1 MITMVKGSD
10 NLYRSARLSL
20 NVSREFKQGL
30 EDCIASEGGNI
41 TDLIELVVGKHLVKK
56 GYLAGLPIK
65 VERRGRKPAHIRDGK
80 KAYLL
85 LAEKLKRSLTEEE
98 ALFVIESL
106 PEHGLTLEDLI
117 DRGTK

>member
-1 MITMVKGSD
+1 MITMPSTP
-10 NLYRSARLSL
+10 NIYRSARLSL
-20 NVSREFKQGL
+20 NVSVQFKQGL
-30 EDCIASEGGNI
+30 EDCIDVEGGNI
-41 TDLIELVVGKHLVKK
+41 TDLIELVVGKYLIKK
-56 GYLAGLPIK
+56 GFLESLPIK
-65 VERRGRKPAHIRDGK
+65 VERRGRKPAHIKDGK

-117 DRGTK
+117 DKKE